1 MKMDMMPLTR
11 VTLSL
16 SRLDHNMRLL
26 RDLAGGRPLWPAV
39 KANGYGHGAVE
50 VARRLIETGYTTL
63 CVAHAAE
70 AAELEAAGLEAR
82 FVILSPDLGG
92 GAPEMASRGW
102 EPVVCT
108 PAQLEALSREG
119 VKQKRRIRI
128 HLKIDTG
135 MGRVGFPEEEAEAM
149 VRRALSREGVTVAS
163 VMTHFPR
170 ADEADKAYSQAQL
183 KRFLQI
189 RAKLKPLDIPL
200 FHAANSA
207 ALFDLPESHLD
218 LCRPGISIYG
228 LKPSPTVVNPR
239 TEELKPVLTW
249 STQITQLKEVP
260 AGTGLSYGHTFV
272 TGIPSLIASLPVGYG
287 DGLMRLL
294 SGKMDVLIGGVRC
307 PQVGRICMDQCVVD
321 VTALRGRVRQGDE
334 AVLVGN
340 QGTEEI
346 TADEMAETLGTIN
359 YEITTQIARRVP
371 RITAA

>member
-1 MKMDMMPLTR
+1 MKMDLMPLTR

-16 SRLDHNMRLL
+16 SRLDHNMKLL
-26 RDLAGGRPLWPAV
+26 QELAGGRPLWPAV

-50 VARRLIETGYTTL
+50 VARRLVETGYNTI

-70 AAELEAAGLEAR
+70 AAELEAAGLQAR

-92 GAPEMASRGW
+92 AAPEMAARGW

-108 PAQLEALSREG
+108 LAQLEALSREG
-119 VKQKRRIRI
+119 AKQKRRIRI
-128 HLKIDTG
+128 HLKTDTG
-135 MGRVGFPEEEAEAM
+135 MGRVGFPEEEAGAA
-149 VRRALSREGVTVAS
+149 VRRALSLEGVTVAS

-170 ADEADKAYSQAQL
+170 ADEADKTYSLAQL
-183 KRFLQI
+183 GRFLHI
-189 RAKLKPLDIPL
+189 RDELKPLGIPL

-207 ALFDLPESHLD
+207 AIFDLPGSHLD

-239 TEELKPVLTW
+239 TAELKPVLTW
-249 STQITQLKEVP
+249 STRITQLKEVP

-272 TGIPSLIASLPVGYG
+272 TTVPSLIASLPVGYG

-294 SGKMDVLIGGVRC
+294 SGKMDVLVGGIRC

-321 VTALRGRVRQGDE
+321 VTALRGRVKQGDE
-334 AVLVGN
+334 AVLVGA

-346 TADEMAETLGTIN
+346 TADEMADNLGTIN
-359 YEITTQIARRVP
+359 YEITTQIARRVA
-371 RITAA
+371 RITVS

>member
-1 MKMDMMPLTR
+1 MKMNLMPLTR

-16 SRLDHNMRLL
+16 SRLDHNMKLL

-50 VARRLIETGYTTL
+50 VARRLVETGSTTI

-70 AAELEAAGLEAR
+70 AAELEAAGVETR
-82 FVILSPDLGG
+82 FIILSPDLGG
-92 GAPEMASRGW
+92 AAPEMAARGW
-102 EPVVCT
+102 EPVVCSL
-108 PAQLEALSREG
+108 PQLEALSREG
-119 VKQKRRIRI
+119 ERQKKTLRI
-128 HLKIDTG
+128 HLKTDTG
-135 MGRVGFPEEEAEAM
+135 MGRVGFPEKEAVSA
-149 VRRALSREGVTVAS
+149 VRRALSLEGVSVAS

-170 ADEADKAYSQAQL
+170 ADEEDKSYSLSQL
-183 KRFLQI
+183 ERFLRI
-189 RAKLKPLDIPL
+189 RDELKPLGIPL

-207 ALFDLPESHLD
+207 AIFDLPGSHLD

-239 TEELKPVLTW
+239 TAELKPVLTW
-249 STQITQLKEVP
+249 STRITQLKEVP
-260 AGTGLSYGHTFV
+260 AGAGLSYGHTFV
-272 TGIPSLIASLPVGYG
+272 TTVPSLIATLPVGYG

-321 VTALRGRVRQGDE
+321 VTALRGRVKQGDE
-334 AVLVGN
+334 AVLVGA

-346 TADEMAETLGTIN
+346 TADEMAAAIGTIN

-371 RITAA
+371 RLVVN